1 MSLKITS
8 VNIYLKE
15 NSRMKGLASVIID
28 DCFAVRD
35 IRIIEGD
42 NGLFVAMPSKKK
54 ADGEYKDIA
63 HPITQECRKMFE
75 DVILEAYNDLVTLNT
90 QECMYQN
97 MIKQLLQYDYS
108 IHERTIRYWS
118 CEGEDLEN
126 CFAITAFIRSVSDCE

>member
-1 MSLKITS
+1 MFIQKELRKKLKYYQKANLN
-8 VNIYLKE
+8 VNEKATL
-15 NSRMKGLASVIID
+15 M
-28 DCFAVRD
+28 
-35 IRIIEGD
+35 RI
-42 NGLFVAMPSKKK
+42 
-54 ADGEYKDIA
+54 
-63 HPITQECRKMFE
+63 
-75 DVILEAYNDLVTLNT
+75 ILEAYNDLVTLNT